1 MAWKSY
7 PAWALP
13 VLALVVV
20 ASGCQSQQSRPH
32 VATATSVAVVAL
44 GVPSGPQFYD
54 ANPLNFVPLINMV
67 ASEADNAS
75 LGKVLDEFP
84 PSMQDGCG
92 AAMADAL
99 RRQGLKVVPV
109 VAGHKFAAGVPQ
121 LLTEDALQKLASNG
135 IVLDWIIQQYGFT
148 ISKTG
153 QLQVSMQGTARL
165 TEATTGRV
173 MYYRRVHYRP
183 TLLAADSE
191 DLVLAPL
198 PALPSWRSASDL
210 KASGAQAKQALIT
223 VCAEM
228 ASIIA
233 REMS

>member
-1 MAWKSY
+1 MSLKSR
-7 PAWALP
+7 PSWTLP
-13 VLALVVV
+13 VLASVVV

-32 VATATSVAVVAL
+32 VASATSVVVVAP
-44 GVPSGPQFYD
+44 GVPSRPQLYD

-67 ASEADNAS
+67 ASEAEQAS

-84 PSMQDGCG
+84 PSMQDGCS

-99 RRQGLKVVPV
+99 QRQGLKAVPV
-109 VAGHKFAAGVPQ
+109 IATHRLTAGVPQ
-121 LLTEDALQKLASNG
+121 LLTEDAITKLASNV

-153 QLQVSMQGTARL
+153 QLQVSMQATARL
-165 TEATTGRV
+165 TEAATSRV

-183 TLLAADSE
+183 MMLAAESD
-191 DLVLAPL
+191 DLVLSPL
-198 PALPSWRSASDL
+198 PALPDWPSASDL
-210 KASGAQAKQALIT
+210 KANGLQAKQALIT